1 MWYTASLRIIST
13 AMKLVTLSQLKKPK
27 GKRVLVRVDFNVP
40 LGPMG
45 EIGPEEDARIRAS
58 LPTIVRLSKA
68 GARVILVSHLGRP
81 EGREKKYT
89 LAPVAAHLS
98 RLLGKDVIFVAD
110 NIEDDHLVER
120 RIEAMKNG
128 DVTLLENIRFYKGE
142 DANSVFLARRLA
154 SFADAF
160 VNDAFAVAHR
170 EAASNVGVTKHLP
183 SYAGL
188 LLETEIKHLSRLLG
202 RPKRPFVVLMGGA
215 KISSKLPTLKKLLSV
230 ADAVMVGG
238 GMANNFF
245 KAMGFGMG
253 KSLVSPDDVKLAKG
267 LLSRHKK
274 KLLLPRDVLVAT
286 RLDEKAE
293 PRYCLPNEV
302 QKDEFVVDLGAETIR
317 EWAGLIKKA
326 KTIVWNGPVG
336 LFEVKKFSH
345 GSVSLGRVVA
355 ARSTGKAFGVVG
367 GGETVQ
373 CLLKTGMAEFV
384 DHVSTG
390 GGAMLE
396 YLAGKK
402 LPGIKPLM
410 K

>member
-1 MWYTASLRIIST
+1 
-13 AMKLVTLSQLKKPK
+13 MKLVTLSQFKKPK
-27 GKRVLVRVDFNVP
+27 GKRVLVRVDFNIP
-40 LGPMG
+40 LGPKG

-58 LPTIVRLSKA
+58 LPTIQKLRKA

-81 EGREKKYT
+81 DGREAKYS
-89 LAPVAAHLS
+89 LAPVATHLS
-98 RLLGKDVIFVAD
+98 ALLGTEVGFIGD
-110 NIEDDHLVER
+110 NLEDDQLVER
-120 RIEAMKNG
+120 RIKAMSDG
-128 DVTLLENIRFYKGE
+128 DVTILENIRFYKGE
-142 DANSVFLARRLA
+142 DSNSAFLARRLA

-160 VNDAFAVAHR
+160 VDDAFAVAHR
-170 EAASNVGVTKHLP
+170 EAASNVGVTKYLP

-188 LLETEIKHLSRLLG
+188 LLETEVKHLSKLLG
-202 RPKRPFVVLMGGA
+202 KPKRPFVVLMGGA

-230 ADAVMVGG
+230 ADTVLVGG

-245 KAMGFGMG
+245 RAKGLGMG
-253 KSLVSPDDVKLAKG
+253 KSLVSSDDVKMAKG
-267 LLSRHKK
+267 LLSKNGK
-274 KLLLPRDVLVAT
+274 KLVLPKDLLCST
-286 RLDEKAE
+286 RLDDKAE
-293 PRYCLPNEV
+293 PRYCRPEEIG
-302 QKDEFVVDLGAETIR
+302 KDEHAVDLGAETIR
-317 EWAGLIKKA
+317 EWAGIIKKA

-373 CLLKTGMAEFV
+373 CLLRTGMAEYV

-396 YLAGKK
+396 FLAGKT
-402 LPGIKPLM
+402 LPAIKPLM

>member
-1 MWYTASLRIIST
+1 
-13 AMKLVTLSQLKKPK
+13 MKLVTLSQFKKPK
-27 GKRVLVRVDFNVP
+27 GRRVLVRVDFNVP
-40 LGPMG
+40 LGPKG
-45 EIGPEEDARIRAS
+45 EIGPEEDARIKAS
-58 LPTIVRLSKA
+58 LPTILKLRKA
-68 GARVILVSHLGRP
+68 GAKVILVSHLGRP
-81 EGREKKYT
+81 DGREKEFS
-89 LAPVAAHLS
+89 LAPVAAHLA
-98 RLLGKDVIFVAD
+98 RLLGSKVGFIPD
-110 NIEDDHLVER
+110 NLEDDHLVDR
-120 RIEAMKNG
+120 KIAAMKDG

-142 DANSVFLARRLA
+142 DSNSAFLARRLA

-160 VNDAFAVAHR
+160 VDDAFAVAHR
-170 EAASNVGVTKHLP
+170 EAASNVGVAKFLP

-188 LLETEIKHLSRLLG
+188 LLETEVKHLSKLLG
-202 RPKRPFVVLMGGA
+202 KPKRPFVVLMGGA

-230 ADAVMVGG
+230 ADTVLVGG

-245 KAMGFGMG
+245 KAMGHGMG
-253 KSLVSPDDVKLAKG
+253 KSLVAPEDVKLAKG
-267 LLSRHKK
+267 LLARNGK
-274 KLLLPRDVLVAT
+274 KLVLPADLLCAK
-286 RLDEKAE
+286 RLDDQAE
-293 PRYCLPNEV
+293 PRYCRPEDV
-302 QKDEFVVDLGAETIR
+302 AKDEHVVDLGAETIR
-317 EWAGLIKKA
+317 EWAAIIKKA

-373 CLLKTGMAEFV
+373 CLLRTGMAEYV

-396 YLAGKK
+396 FLAGKT
-402 LPGIKPLM
+402 LPGIRPLM